1 MLTNP
6 YLVPLK
12 KAIDKATRKN
22 CWYNPWKHE
31 GDRADYRIVEGPLKE
46 FLCYPTFDD
55 ITKVCAYL
63 ETKARRQV
71 EHSHDEGDCAAQ
83 ARYWMQKLVKL
94 AIKHAPDP
102 VELLV
107 WAAEFSERDEYE
119 LAAAIPIVWDGRK
132 EYEKSVWR
140 EVAAHLKSG
149 HRKEL
154 YLKAVEKSKDV
165 EELLEEAVADLPPRM
180 RAAASGDFE
189 TALKLDWGELCKSPS
204 GVSYRDLMD
213 AARIVGREQEYHD
226 KAFRFLES
234 RKEYYLLTELALLEH
249 RLDEAIGYYKLYANG
264 VRVEFGRWT
273 CHHDFD
279 WDVADRIARYKP
291 DEAIA
296 IWLRIIKW
304 NNHPDQVAY
313 WHIGRALNN
322 LKPVLLSLGRKA
334 EWLNLIDSLIEANA
348 KRPNLLEIL
357 RRCK

>member
-1 MLTNP
+1 MMTNP
-6 YLVPLK
+6 YLAPLK
-12 KAIDKATRKN
+12 KAIDKAVRKN
-22 CWYNPWKHE
+22 CWYNPWKHG

-46 FLCYPTFDD
+46 FLRYPTFDG

-63 ETKARRQV
+63 ESKARRQI
-71 EHSHDEGDCAAQ
+71 EHSHDDGDCAAQ

-94 AIKHAPDP
+94 AIKYAPDP

-107 WAAEFSERDEYE
+107 WAAEFTERDEYE

-132 EYEKSVWR
+132 EYEKSIWR
-140 EVAAHLKSG
+140 AVAAHLKSG

-165 EELLEEAVADLPPRM
+165 EELLDEAVAGLPPRM
-180 RAAASGDFE
+180 RAVASGDFE
-189 TALKLDWGELCKSPS
+189 TALKLDRGAFYKNPS
-204 GVSYRDLMD
+204 EVSYRDLMD
-213 AARIVGREQEYHD
+213 AARIVCREQEYHD

-234 RKEYYLLTELALLEH
+234 RKEYCLLTELALLEH
-249 RLDEAIGYYKLYANG
+249 RLDEAIGYYKLYADG
-264 VRVEFGRWT
+264 VKVEFGHWT

-279 WDVADRIARYKP
+279 WDVADRIVRYKP

-304 NNHPDQVAY
+304 NNHPDQVSY

-322 LKPVLLSLGRKA
+322 LKPAMLSLGEKS
-334 EWLNLIDSLIEANA
+334 EWLKLIDSLIEANA
-348 KRPNLLEIL
+348 KRPNLLEVL
-357 RRCK
+357 RHCK